1 MEASKPLASDAALR
15 AYVRKIEARAAM
27 LYNDQ
32 RPDDS
37 PPWKELA
44 PRDRHEWMRQA
55 KGKLLRRVTHTRE
68 GEHDERTGQERGPD

>member
-32 RPDDS
+32 R
-37 PPWKELA
+37 A
-44 PRDRHEWMRQA
+44 
-55 KGKLLRRVTHTRE
+55 
-68 GEHDERTGQERGPD
+68 